1 MVKLSNIGA
10 NSGLI
15 KEKISRSI
23 QIGCK
28 AHINLLKSEK
38 NNINQYIYI
47 TTIANEHYHK
57 LNYQLI
63 KYKDEIALTDEMI
76 EDIKFLTTQ
85 VQLTVT

>member
-1 MVKLSNIGA
+1 MQEGKYQKLTMICQYTSRFTKKLLVELSNIRA
-10 NSGLI
+10 NSELI

-47 TTIANEHYHK
+47 TTIANEDCHK
-57 LNYQLI
+57 LNY
-63 KYKDEIALTDEMI
+63 
-76 EDIKFLTTQ
+76 
-85 VQLTVT
+85 